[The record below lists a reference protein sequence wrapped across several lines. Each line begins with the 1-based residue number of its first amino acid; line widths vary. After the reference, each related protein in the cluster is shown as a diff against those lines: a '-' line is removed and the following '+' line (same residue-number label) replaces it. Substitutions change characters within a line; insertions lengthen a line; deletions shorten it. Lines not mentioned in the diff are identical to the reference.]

1 MAGSKTEKLA
11 EGLKAWLQKPGNWL
25 RLLILAAALAGLAA
39 FAVWLGRP
47 VPGEVPTSASQMVY
61 EKAKVTAVLSDDAA
75 PDYENAEGRR
85 VGSQELEIRVLT
97 GEHKGEI
104 MTLTNYMSALFNV
117 DLEKGRQHCDP
128 HDDR

>member
-61 EKAKVTAVLSDDAA
+61 EKAKSRRCFPTTRPLTMRTRRAAVWEVRSLKSVSS
-75 PDYENAEGRR
+75 PE
-85 VGSQELEIRVLT
+85 SIRAR
-97 GEHKGEI
+97 
-104 MTLTNYMSALFNV
+104 S
-117 DLEKGRQHCDP
+117 
-128 HDDR
+128 